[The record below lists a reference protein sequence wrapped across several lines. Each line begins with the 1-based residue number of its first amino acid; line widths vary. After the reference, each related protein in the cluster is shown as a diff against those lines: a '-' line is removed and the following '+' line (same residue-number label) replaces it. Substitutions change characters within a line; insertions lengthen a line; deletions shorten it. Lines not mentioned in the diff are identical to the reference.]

1 MATREVVR
9 RATAVLAGAGAL
21 AHLASAL
28 STSDLLLGVMGVLCL
43 PCAVHLWKH
52 DSRRSLALVAFGAI
66 GMVAAH
72 LALLAPAAPSHQHGA
87 AFQPAT
93 HVHDPALLV
102 LLVAL
107 ECAVV
112 AGVWWVAPS
121 AADLD
126 LTGSTA

>member
-9 RATAVLAGAGAL
+9 RGTAVLAGAGAL
-21 AHLASAL
+21 AHLVSAL
-28 STSDLLLGVMGVLCL
+28 STSDLLLGVMGALCL

-52 DSRRSLALVAFGAI
+52 DDRRTLALVAFGAI

-72 LALLAPAAPSHQHGA
+72 LHLLAPSATAHRHGVAA
-87 AFQPAT
+87 QPTT

-112 AGVWWVAPS
+112 AGVWWVAPT
-121 AADLD
+121 AVDLD
-126 LTGSTA
+126 PTGSTA

>member
-9 RATAVLAGAGAL
+9 RGTAVLAAIGAA
-21 AHLASAL
+21 AHLVSAL
-28 STSDLLLGVMGVLCL
+28 STSDLILGLMGALCL
-43 PCAVHLWKH
+43 PCAFHLWKH
-52 DSRRSLALVAFGAI
+52 DGRRSLAAVAFGAI
-66 GMVAAH
+66 GMVAVH
-72 LALLAPAAPSHQHGA
+72 LHLLAPSAAAHQHGA
-87 AFQPAT
+87 AVQPTT

-107 ECAVV
+107 ECAVA

-121 AADLD
+121 TVDLE